1 MSCGKEFIH
10 LSNKTSA
17 VEREKAGKMFE
28 LNEKYKDFPERISEY
43 EIDGKKYI

>member
-10 LSNKTSA
+10 LSNKTSD

-43 EIDGKKYI
+43 EIDGKK

>member
-1 MSCGKEFIH
+1 MKETT
-10 LSNKTSA
+10 TSA

-43 EIDGKKYI
+43 KIDGNKSTSHC